1 MHPADQ
7 RALRDEPEEVACTA
21 QHVEE
26 MQPPVLVNC
35 ATGTRANIDAR
46 DKNTPGK
53 AGAARA

>member
-1 MHPADQ
+1 VHPADQ

-46 DKNTPGK
+46 
-53 AGAARA
+53 ARARA